1 MLQNSNSPLPNQ
13 QDCTEPTAKQ
23 DHLPAPTDAG
33 AEGAPKKRK
42 SFASV
47 VADNAMTLAWA
58 VLLALKKCKSFASVD
73 NAITLAWAGLLA
85 LGVRTFVA
93 EPRYIPTSSME
104 PTLQIDDRL
113 IIDKVSF
120 LFRKPQRGEIVVFYP
135 PESPVVPDPSKVYIK
150 RVIGLP
156 GDRLAIKGGKVYVNG
171 KVLPENYIAE
181 PANYELPSEQP
192 TVCPPICLPS
202 LKLVRE
208 NNIVSFTVPD
218 NHYWVMGDN
227 RNNSADSHMW
237 GFLPGDRLVG
247 RALFR
252 YWPLNRF
259 GGF

>member
-47 VADNAMTLAWA
+47 VADNAM
-58 VLLALKKCKSFASVD
+58 
-73 NAITLAWAGLLA
+73 TLAWAGLLA

-227 RNNSADSHMW
+227 RNNSADSHVW

>member
-33 AEGAPKKRK
+33 AEGAPKKHK

-47 VADNAMTLAWA
+47 VADIAMTLAWA
-58 VLLALKKCKSFASVD
+58 
-73 NAITLAWAGLLA
+73 WLLA

-104 PTLQIDDRL
+104 PTLQINDHL

-227 RNNSADSHMW
+227 RNNSADSHVW

>member
-58 VLLALKKCKSFASVD
+58 V
-73 NAITLAWAGLLA
+73 LLA

-227 RNNSADSHMW
+227 RNNSADSHVW

>member
-33 AEGAPKKRK
+33 AESAPKKRK

-47 VADNAMTLAWA
+47 VADNAM
-58 VLLALKKCKSFASVD
+58 
-73 NAITLAWAGLLA
+73 TLAWAGLLA

-227 RNNSADSHMW
+227 RNNSADSHVW

>member
-42 SFASV
+42 PFASV

-58 VLLALKKCKSFASVD
+58 V
-73 NAITLAWAGLLA
+73 LLA

-227 RNNSADSHMW
+227 RNNSADSHVW